1 MRARLTVIA
10 FGCLLLAAAAS
21 TPSQAGFDVDFGA
34 SVRVGDDT
42 DLYFAIS
49 SRYFDRDRAV
59 VERWGARYS
68 DPDDLA
74 ISLFISKHSHRS
86 LDAIFALRSRG
97 HSWWD
102 ISMRLG
108 VPVDVWFVPVQR
120 RPGPPYGK
128 AYGHWRHHRRH
139 RRAVVLTDADL
150 GNLVAVRML
159 HEYYSVPVEVAMEWR
174 SSGRPL
180 NVLMSGEYAKR
191 HGHKSAAPGKSKG
204 GKPGKGKGR
213 GRGRG
218 RHH

>member
-1 MRARLTVIA
+1 MRTRLTIVA
-10 FGCLLLAAAAS
+10 LGCLLLAAAAS

-34 SVRVGDDT
+34 SVRMGDDT

-68 DPDDLA
+68 DPDHLA
-74 ISLFISKHSHRS
+74 ISLFISRHSRRS
-86 LDAIFALRSRG
+86 LDAIFDLRRSG

-102 ISMRLG
+102 ISVRLG

-120 RPGPPYGK
+120 DPGPPYGK
-128 AYGHWRHHRRH
+128 AYGYWKKHRKNP
-139 RRAVVLTDADL
+139 RAVALTDADVA
-150 GNLVAVRML
+150 NLVAVRML

-180 NVLMSGEYAKR
+180 PTLMSGEYQKR
-191 HGHKSAAPGKSKG
+191 HGKKTASPGKSKG
-204 GKPGKGKGR
+204 GKPGKGKGK
-213 GRGRG
+213 GKG
-218 RHH
+218 H